1 MAVAEKINPASGAG
15 AGRANPVQLPVL
27 YLLGQE
33 PPAELRIGEGR
44 VAWIPLSL
52 LRWGERNPYQRK
64 LRSIFVEEIRERLE
78 PRALAVLEVVDRR
91 DGKFWVKDG
100 QHRVEG
106 VSRRAAAA
114 RAPGHPYDPY
124 LLCHI
129 IVNESIQEEAHD
141 ARTMNVRRKGW
152 DAYDSWKSALV
163 EKDSFHVQVKGM
175 LDRWHVE
182 VPPPGGT
189 YRSDERRSVLL
200 AIGSVVNLCH
210 RESGFELTE
219 KVVEVLRN
227 AWPTDNEAFTAVML
241 TGLAQFLAEQWEF
254 VDDGKLVAALRRT
267 SPLPMIEDARS
278 MKANSRRAFSLSTFL
293 CLVIEAEYNRT
304 THRNKLPGKAHLTYA
319 RSLPEWE
326 GSRRRARQRQAAVT
340 ARG

>member
-1 MAVAEKINPASGAG
+1 MAVAEKQELAAPAR
-15 AGRANPVQLPVL
+15 GRTPTTTSLPVL
-27 YLLGQE
+27 YLMGQE

-64 LRSIFVEEIRERLE
+64 LRPTLVEEIRDRLE
-78 PRALAVLEVVDRR
+78 PRSLAVLEVVDRR

-106 VSRRAAAA
+106 VSLRAAAA
-114 RAPGHPYDPY
+114 HAPGHSSDPY

-141 ARTMNVRRKGW
+141 ARTMNMRRKGW
-152 DAYDSWKSALV
+152 DAYNSWKSALV
-163 EKDSFHVQVKGM
+163 EKDPFTLQVKGM

-182 VPPPGGT
+182 VPPSGP
-189 YRSDERRSVLL
+189 YRSDERRSILF

-227 AWPTDNEAFTAVML
+227 AWPQDNEAFTSVML
-241 TGLAQFLAEQWEF
+241 MGVAQFLAEQWEF
-254 VDDGKLVAALRRT
+254 VDDQKLVAALRKT
-267 SPLPMIEDARS
+267 APAPMVDDARA

-304 THRNKLPGKAHLTYA
+304 QHRNKLPGKAHLTYA

-326 GSRRRARQRQAAVT
+326 MSRRRARQRQAAV
-340 ARG
+340 AAP